1 MHAGCREMGLL
12 QIHLD
17 VAAMRE
23 GDPKEYEASDGAEFA
38 WKVHDALESWTAKV
52 DTKASIVLA
61 IEAALAGFVI
71 TLSGKR
77 GRLAGLHGYRVN
89 LDRFGW
95 GFLIASV
102 LLSLAVVW
110 PQLGRSRAKQDWSS
124 NVIYFGHLR
133 RWDSDKLAAE
143 LAHGTRTVPQ
153 LALQLVTMSKIN
165 WRKHAW
171 LQWSLLSLV
180 VGSGLLAWAG
190 S

>member
-1 MHAGCREMGLL
+1 MGLL
-12 QIHLD
+12 QVELD
-17 VAAMRE
+17 VEAVSQ
-23 GDPKEYEASDGAEFA
+23 GDPKELEASDGTDFA
-38 WKVHDALESWTAKV
+38 WKVHDALDSWTAKV

-71 TLSGKR
+71 TLSGKG
-77 GRLAGLHGYRVN
+77 GRLAGLRGYRGN
-89 LDRFGW
+89 LDRVGLI
-95 GFLIASV
+95 FLIASV

-110 PQLGRSRAKQDWSS
+110 PQLGRWKARQNWSS
-124 NVIYFGHLR
+124 NMIYFGHLR
-133 RWDSDKLAAE
+133 RWDPDKLAAE
-143 LAHGTRTVPQ
+143 LADGKPTVPQ

-171 LQWSLLSLV
+171 LQWSLLCLV